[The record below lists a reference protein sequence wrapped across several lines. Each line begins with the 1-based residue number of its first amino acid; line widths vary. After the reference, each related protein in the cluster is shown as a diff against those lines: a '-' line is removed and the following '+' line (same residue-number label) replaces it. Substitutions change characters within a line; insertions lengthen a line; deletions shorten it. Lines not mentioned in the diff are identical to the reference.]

1 MKKAFWKSDWFL
13 GLIIS
18 FSFLIFGGSAFLQ
31 GIERKAYDWG
41 VTSSSHEPGSKVA
54 VIAIDDQSIANIG
67 RWPWSREIHAK
78 MTDML
83 VKAHAK
89 VIGNTVFFVEPQ
101 VDPGLTYINKIATLL
116 EKSGLIA
123 SAEQTSAPSASTPD
137 PVPESSVATATTPSN
152 PLDPNTTSQPAAVPE
167 TSYSPTINP
176 ELQTLIDGA
185 KKDLNP
191 DIKLSESF
199 KKAGNVIL
207 AMPFVVGEPQGNP
220 DSSFPDYINK
230 NALTSVTDAIG
241 AEASGLLP
249 VPTVKGFP
257 PIALFGESVAGIGHL
272 NTLADVDGA
281 VRTEPLVLGYYN
293 QFFPSM
299 SLQIAAKYLNLQAK
313 DIKVRLGEGVTLGRL
328 KITTDS
334 ALQMNTYFYNGR
346 DGKPAFSIDSFY
358 DVYSGKIPL
367 SKYQDKIVLIGAT
380 ANGIGDSQVTPI
392 SSNMSPIETM
402 AHQVAS
408 ILNQDFYIVPSWA
421 FWVEKLV
428 WLVISLYLILVIPRL
443 KAGMAAIGTGVLL
456 IALMATHFILMTGQ
470 GIWIQLMIPCVML
483 VVGHALLTTKRFLM
497 TEKGKEKSEADSAES
512 NRNLAL
518 MFQSQGQLDMA
529 FDRLRK
535 CPMDDSLMDV
545 LYNLALDFERKRQF
559 NKAES
564 VFAYMSDYNPK
575 YKDLEQRLARS
586 KAMAE
591 TVILGGGGGGRTNS
605 STLVLNDGTV
615 EKPMLGRYQ
624 IEKELGKGAMGVVY
638 LGKDPKIGRVVAIKT
653 MALSQEFE
661 PDELEEVKE
670 RFFREAE
677 TAGRLNHP
685 NIVTM
690 YDAGEEHDL
699 AYIAMEFLKG
709 KDLAPY
715 VKPDNLLE
723 LSKVVDII
731 TKVAEALDYAH
742 GNNVVHRDIKP
753 ANIMY
758 ELDTA
763 SVKVTDF
770 GIARITDSS
779 KTKTGM
785 VLGTPSYMSPEQL
798 SGKKVDGRSDL
809 FSLGVM
815 FYQMVTGKL
824 PFVGDS
830 MAALMFKIANEAH
843 VPVKEVNPAVSD
855 CLSSIIDKMLE
866 KDADKRYAR
875 GGEIAA
881 DIRNCAGGQ

>member
-1 MKKAFWKSDWFL
+1 MKKSFWKSDWFA
-13 GLIIS
+13 GVVIS
-18 FSFLIFGGSAFLQ
+18 LLFLFMGGSAIIQSL
-31 GIERKAYDWG
+31 ERVAYDWG
-41 VTSSSHEPGSKVA
+41 VQATTRVAGDKIA

-67 RWPWSREIHAK
+67 RWPWSRDVHAK

-83 VKAHAK
+83 VDAQAK

-101 VDPGLTYINKIATLL
+101 IDPGLQYIHKISKFV
-116 EKSGLIA
+116 EE
-123 SAEQTSAPSASTPD
+123 SAA
-137 PVPESSVATATTPSN
+137 
-152 PLDPNTTSQPAAVPE
+152 PE
-167 TSYSPTINP
+167 TEPIIYSVDQ
-176 ELQTLIDGA
+176 LKALIEEAETALDTDA
-185 KKDLNP
+185 KLA
-191 DIKLSESF
+191 ESF
-199 KKAGNVIL
+199 KNAGNVVV
-207 AMPFVVGEPQGNP
+207 AMPFIIGEPRGNP
-220 DSSFPDYINK
+220 DKPLPEYVEK
-230 NALTSVTDAIG
+230 NSLTKILDRVDAEVT
-241 AEASGLLP
+241 GLLP
-249 VPTVKGFP
+249 IPTISALS
-257 PIALFGESVAGIGHL
+257 PIPQIGENAAAIGHL
-272 NTLADVDGA
+272 NANPDVDGA
-281 VRTEPLVLGYYN
+281 IRSEPLILAHYDKYY
-293 QFFPSM
+293 PSL
-299 SLQIAAKYLNLQAK
+299 SIQIAAKYLNLKPQ
-313 DIKVRLGEGVTLGRL
+313 DIEARLGEGVRLGKL
-328 KITTDS
+328 SIATDPY
-334 ALQMNTYFYNGR
+334 LQMNTFFYDDTDGR
-346 DGKPAFSIDSFY
+346 PAFPVDSFY
-358 DVYSGKIPL
+358 DVYTGKIPVE
-367 SKYQDKIVLIGAT
+367 KYRDRIVLIGAT
-380 ANGIGDSQVTPI
+380 ADGVGDSQVTPI
-392 SSNMSPIETM
+392 SPSMKPIETL
-402 AHQVAS
+402 AHSVAS
-408 ILNQDFYIVPSWA
+408 ILNEDFFVSPTWA
-421 FWVEKLV
+421 FWAERGA
-428 WLVISLYLILVIPRL
+428 W
-443 KAGMAAIGTGVLL
+443 LL
-456 IALMATHFILMTGQ
+456 IALYLIILLPRLGAGAAAGLTAVLFIVLVATHFAMMTQNGM
-470 GIWIQLMIPCVML
+470 WVQLMAPAALLLI
-483 VVGHALLTTKRFLM
+483 GHALLTTKRFLM
-497 TEKGKEKSEADSAES
+497 TEQGKAKSEAESAES

-535 CPMDDSLMDV
+535 CPMDDSVMDV

-564 VFAYMSDYNPK
+564 VFSYMADFNPK

-591 TVILGGGGGGRTNS
+591 TVILGGSGGGRTNA
-605 STLVLNDGTV
+605 STMILNDGSV

-653 MALSQEFE
+653 MALAQEFE

-699 AYIAMEFLKG
+699 AFIAMEFLKG

-715 VKPDNLLE
+715 TKPDNLLPLATVAE
-723 LSKVVDII
+723 II
-731 TKVAEALDYAH
+731 CKTAEALDYAH

-758 ELDTA
+758 EPESG

-815 FYQMVTGKL
+815 FYQMAVGQL
-824 PFVGDS
+824 PFTGDS
-830 MAALMFKIANEAH
+830 MATLMFKIASEPHANIRTI
-843 VPVKEVNPAVSD
+843 NPEISQ
-855 CLSSIIDKMLE
+855 CLSDIIDRMLE

-881 DIRNCAGGQ
+881 DIRRCVGQVG